1 MTEALGYIYEI
12 FDRFIEFVFDDMVL
26 FSGVT
31 FGWVIISLLI
41 FGFVLSN
48 LLTIPSVPS
57 VGRTKGEKEH
67 G

>member
-1 MTEALGYIYEI
+1 MTEALGYIYEV
-12 FDRFIEFVFDDMVL
+12 FDRFIQFVFDDMVL

-57 VGRTKGEKEH
+57 GGRTKGEKEH